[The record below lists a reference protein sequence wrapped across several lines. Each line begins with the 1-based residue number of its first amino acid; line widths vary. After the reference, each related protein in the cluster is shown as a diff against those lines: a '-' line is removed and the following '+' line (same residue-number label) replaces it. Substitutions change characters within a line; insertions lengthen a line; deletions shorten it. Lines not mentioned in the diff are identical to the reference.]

1 MVSRGEKMS
10 DLQPGPAET
19 KETALH
25 HGRLGVLGIVFFVV
39 AAAAPLVGM
48 TGAAPVAMVIGN
60 GAGVPG
66 AYLMAGIVLLLFSVG
81 YSAMSAHVTN
91 AGAFFAYIGRGLGAA
106 SGVGSSF
113 VSLFAYVSIQLAIYG
128 FFGVVMAGTM
138 AAKFGIDLPW
148 YLWIA
153 IAWVLVMVL
162 SYFSVDVGA
171 KFLGVLMTLELV
183 SLAIVAVAVLAKGGA
198 EGLDVSASFAPA
210 AIQAGVPGIAL
221 AFAFAS
227 FIGFE
232 ATAIYGEEAKD
243 PKRTV
248 PLATYLAVGT
258 ITVLFAFTSFAMVAG
273 LGTTDLVNKVLE
285 ASGGLADPSAVLFS
299 VATTYV
305 GSWLAELMGWLVV
318 SSLFAGLLAFQNSAA
333 RYFYALGRA
342 GVLPKKLDHVNHEGA
357 PWLVSIVT
365 GAIAAIVVSYFAIAG
380 MDPFSQ
386 LFSWFSAV
394 AVVAIVFVEI
404 LVCIAVIMYFN
415 KTKADTRMWHTKIA
429 PVLALIGLLY
439 AEYLLMSR
447 FGVLAGTAA
456 EGIDPT
462 LPESAWALNTTGW
475 ILVGSTFVLFIVGA
489 LVGQSRK
496 SKENVDLIDDLIS

>member
-1 MVSRGEKMS
+1 MA

-19 KETALH
+19 KGTALH
-25 HGRLGVLGIVFFVV
+25 HNRLGVLGIVFFVV

-66 AYLMAGIVLLLFSVG
+66 AYLVAGITLLLFSFG
-81 YSAMSAHVTN
+81 YAAMSNHVTN
-91 AGAFFAYIGRGLGAA
+91 TGAFFAYIGRGLGVAP
-106 SGVGSSF
+106 GVGSSI
-113 VSLFAYVSIQLAIYG
+113 VSLFAYIAIQLSIYG
-128 FFGVVMAGTM
+128 FFGVVVAGTM
-138 AAKFGIDLPW
+138 AGKFGIDMPW
-148 YLWIA
+148 YAWVA

-171 KFLGVLMTLELV
+171 KLLGVLMSLELA
-183 SLAIVAVAVLAKGGA
+183 SLAITGVAVLAKGGA
-198 EGLDVSASFAPA
+198 EGLDFGASFSPA
-210 AIQAGVPGIAL
+210 AIGAGVPGIAL
-221 AFAFAS
+221 SFAFAS

-258 ITVLFAFTSFAMVAG
+258 ITVLFALTSFAMVAG
-273 LGTTDLVNKVLE
+273 LGNSGLIDKVLE

-299 VATTYV
+299 VASTYV
-305 GSWLAELMGWLVV
+305 GPWLADIMGFLVI
-318 SSLFAGLLAFQNSAA
+318 SSLFAGLLAFQNSSA

-342 GVLPKKLDHVNHEGA
+342 GVLPRKLDHVNAEGA
-357 PWLVSIVT
+357 PWLGSVVT
-365 GAIAAIVVSYFAIAG
+365 GVITAVVIAYFVVANL
-380 MDPFSQ
+380 DPFMN

-404 LVCIAVIMYFN
+404 LVCFAVVAYFGR
-415 KTKADTRMWHTKIA
+415 TGADTRVWHTKIA
-429 PVLALIGLLY
+429 PVVAALGLIY

-447 FGVLAGTAA
+447 FGVLASTAP
-456 EGIDPT
+456 EGVDPT
-462 LPESAWALNTTGW
+462 LPENAWALNTTGW
-475 ILVGSTFVLFIVGA
+475 VLVASSFVLFVIGA
-489 LVGQSRK
+489 LIGVSRK
-496 SKENVDLIDDLIS
+496 SSENRDLIDNLIS